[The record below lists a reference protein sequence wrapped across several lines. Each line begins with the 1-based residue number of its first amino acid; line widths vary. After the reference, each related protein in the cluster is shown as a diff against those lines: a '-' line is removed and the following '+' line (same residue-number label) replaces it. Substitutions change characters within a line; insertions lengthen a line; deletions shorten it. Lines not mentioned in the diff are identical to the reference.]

1 MGDKEIEVGSE
12 IVMMTT
18 KGEAIATGIAQMTT
32 AVIASVDH
40 GVVAKIKRVIME
52 RDTYNMRWGFGPRA
66 QDKKKLILAGKLT
79 EKGKPNDKT
88 PQGWIEGKGRWSYLP
103 ELVGSTADEPKKKRK
118 KSEAVAKEDDEE
130 VEEPVKKKKRKASAE
145 VADEEEEEPKTE
157 KKKKKKKAEE

>member
-1 MGDKEIEVGSE
+1 MYENLNDEKYLRRTIMPLELILTNYKR
-12 IVMMTT
+12 IVV
-18 KGEAIATGIAQMTT
+18 KDSAVNAVCYGAQLM
-32 AVIASVDH
+32 IP
-40 GVVAKIKRVIME
+40 GVLRFEK
-52 RDTYNMRWGFGPRA
+52 
-66 QDKKKLILAGKLT
+66 DKKKLILAGKLT

-103 ELVGSTADEPKKKRK
+103 ELIGSQAEEPTKKRK